1 MLTVQQ
7 MKIVLIF
14 KMVDNVNVTMDTKK
28 MKLISVKV
36 CFFYITFKY
45 LNVRT
50 LFVTIKLN
58 YKVIS
63 TITGETYI
71 KTKNSKENKHE
82 I

>member
-1 MLTVQQ
+1 MNCSTNENC
-7 MKIVLIF
+7 
-14 KMVDNVNVTMDTKK
+14 VDLQNGGQCQCNDGYEKDEANICQS
-28 MKLISVKV
+28 LF
-36 CFFYITFKY
+36 FFYITFKY

-71 KTKNSKENKHE
+71 KTKNSKENEHE